1 MKTDLWA
8 DEYKKNVVQNTPIG
22 KSLIKL
28 NSDNNEGLR
37 LKINIMQHIKNKD
50 PLTDYPKLLALQ
62 KKNKAP
68 VLQKSKRACS
78 YATDNYGPVF
88 GDYIGKVTMKSLND
102 DLLKANYYSVL
113 CDRSTDKSVTKLEA
127 IQGCH
132 F

>member
-1 MKTDLWA
+1 
-8 DEYKKNVVQNTPIG
+8 
-22 KSLIKL
+22 
-28 NSDNNEGLR
+28 
-37 LKINIMQHIKNKD
+37 MQHIKNKD

-68 VLQKSKRACS
+68 VLQKCKRACS

-113 CDRSTDKSVTKLEA
+113 CDRSTDKSVTKLEG